1 MIMRSSGPALPQDAA
16 ASSCPV
22 PADDWGG
29 LREAGLLQ
37 TAGREPLILAF
48 VSKLA
53 VAGDEADVERIRAEV
68 RGLGVTMLLISH
80 DAVWCFG
87 ADDSLRKVRAPA
99 DVEAAALRDL
109 FDHLGTLVGADA
121 VSLRTDGAGGS
132 GLRAVFVIDPGFVL
146 RFAHV
151 VAAGRA
157 DDAQPARS
165 PLDVLLR
172 ALVAASVAFERR
184 RTPGVRLSFNE
195 LTTLA
200 VVSGMQRV
208 LQGQQ
213 GQHQGQLDRQVAGG
227 QRPAS
232 VAQAASLVVPPLVV
246 APVLPW
252 SPRLSPGRHATEPAR
267 HSTVR
272 NVDAAVPSVHG
283 ASS

>member
-1 MIMRSSGPALPQDAA
+1 M
-16 ASSCPV
+16 

-29 LREAGLLQ
+29 LRQAGLLQ

-48 VSKLA
+48 VSKPA

-87 ADDSLRKVRAPA
+87 ADDSLRKVRAPG
-99 DVEAAALRDL
+99 DVEAAALCDL
-109 FDHLGTLVGADA
+109 LDHLGTLVGADA
-121 VSLRTDGAGGS
+121 VSLRTDGAAWS
-132 GLRAVFVIDPGFVL
+132 ALRAVFVIDPGFVL

-157 DDAQPARS
+157 DDAQVARS

-172 ALVAASVAFERR
+172 ALVAASVAFESR

-208 LQGQQ
+208 LQGQV
-213 GQHQGQLDRQVAGG
+213 DRQVVGV
-227 QRPAS
+227 QRPTP

-267 HSTVR
+267 HTTVR